1 MEHSIEFSG
10 NPVDVIVTTSGDAS
24 PAGFRQML
32 EDLVT
37 DPRYRPPMRVL
48 VDHTALET
56 ASLTVAAVD
65 EIASAITRAGP
76 RLGTSAVGSVAA
88 RDATFGLARMTES
101 KMETPLLQSHI
112 FRSRAEAIAWLAEQP
127 LDG

>member
-1 MEHSIEFSG
+1 MEHSIEFGG

-24 PAGFRQML
+24 PAGFRRMI

-48 VDHTALET
+48 VDHTALDT
-56 ASLTVAAVD
+56 ASLTSRRSTRSPRPSPGRGPG
-65 EIASAITRAGP
+65 SAERG
-76 RLGTSAVGSVAA
+76 RERRAA
-88 RDATFGLARMTES
+88 RRDVRSRAHDRGADGA
-101 KMETPLLQSHI
+101 PLMQSHV
-112 FRSRAEAIAWLAEQP
+112 FRSRDEARAWLAEQP